1 MMASHLSLFL
11 LPEVDSAK
19 GHVPGKLFD
28 YMGAGNPILGLGPI
42 QGDAAKIIRSVNA
55 GDVFSYENTQ
65 GIVDFIQAHKES
77 CPRLDSALTHKY
89 ERSLQAKAVL
99 QAIFE

>member
-11 LPEVDSAK
+11 LPEVNSAQ

-42 QGDAAKIIRSVNA
+42 QCDASKIIR
-55 GDVFSYENTQ
+55 
-65 GIVDFIQAHKES
+65 
-77 CPRLDSALTHKY
+77 
-89 ERSLQAKAVL
+89 
-99 QAIFE
+99 